1 MTNEG
6 CVVTR
11 SMVLVVDDNS
21 VSRKL
26 PSLVL
31 EPFKSHVQV
40 IECKSG
46 YDGLMFLNKHPVTH
60 VLLDISM
67 PTLGGVDVLNAIK
80 RTRPL
85 RRLKLFA
92 YTADAL
98 VADERCL
105 RLIGFDDVLLKP
117 LQRDRLLAVLG
128 LSDLKVEV

>member
-1 MTNEG
+1 MLL
-6 CVVTR
+6 
-11 SMVLVVDDNS
+11 S
-21 VSRKL
+21 
-26 PSLVL
+26 
-31 EPFKSHVQV
+31 
-40 IECKSG
+40 
-46 YDGLMFLNKHPVTH
+46 KHPVTH

-67 PTLGGVDVLNAIK
+67 PTLGGVDVLIAIK
-80 RTRPL
+80 RTRHL

-98 VADERCL
+98 YADEKYL